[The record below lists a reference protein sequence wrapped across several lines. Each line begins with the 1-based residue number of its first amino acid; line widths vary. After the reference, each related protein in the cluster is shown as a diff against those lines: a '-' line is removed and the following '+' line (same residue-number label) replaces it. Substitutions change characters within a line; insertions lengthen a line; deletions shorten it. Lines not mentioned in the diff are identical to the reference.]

1 MKTPDAWARA
11 YLERLRARGY
21 SPKTGAAYKGLLD
34 HFLRWFAARGHTDL
48 SEAGEA
54 LIEQYLIGEC
64 KRPGRRSRKP
74 LSPDTVRSK
83 AYTLRGFFAFLVKE
97 GELLYN
103 PAAQPAKALRRAFE
117 RRIPSREEVFRLLN
131 APGKGVFGL
140 RDRAILEMFYST
152 GLRCAEL
159 CSLDLADVDR
169 SGGVVWVRRGKGGKD
184 RVVPVGRHALAALRL
199 YLEKARPRLKPLCKA
214 LFVGE
219 RGLRLSTSDTAV
231 AVKRARRRA
240 CIETPISPHVLRH
253 AFATHLLE
261 NGADIRHVQAMLG
274 HESIRTTQEYTHV
287 YFARMR
293 EDLERLDP
301 RKALEEMPSQR
312 GPCRRKLKRV
322 RDRGRH
328 LYSWPEEPPGGK
340 PTSS

>member
-1 MKTPDAWARA
+1 MP
-11 YLERLRARGY
+11 G
-21 SPKTGAAYKGLLD
+21 GAGPA
-34 HFLRWFAARGHTDL
+34 AAR
-48 SEAGEA
+48 
-54 LIEQYLIGEC
+54 
-64 KRPGRRSRKP
+64 RSGN
-74 LSPDTVRSK
+74 SPDTVRSK

-103 PAAQPAKALRRAFE
+103 PASEPAKAMRRRFE
-117 RRIPSREEVFRLLN
+117 RRIPSRDEVLRLLN
-131 APGKGVFGL
+131 APGHSAFGL

-199 YLEKARPRLKPLCKA
+199 YLEKARPRLKPRCRA

-219 RGLRLSTSDTAV
+219 RGLRLSTGDTGV
-231 AVKRARRRA
+231 VVKRARRRA

-261 NGADIRHVQAMLG
+261 NGAGIRHVQAMLG

-293 EDLERLDP
+293 EELERFDT
-301 RKALEEMPSQR
+301 RKALEQMPSPG

-322 RDRGRH
+322 RDRGKH
-328 LYSWPEEPPGGK
+328 LYSWPGEPPGGQ
-340 PTSS
+340 PSSS